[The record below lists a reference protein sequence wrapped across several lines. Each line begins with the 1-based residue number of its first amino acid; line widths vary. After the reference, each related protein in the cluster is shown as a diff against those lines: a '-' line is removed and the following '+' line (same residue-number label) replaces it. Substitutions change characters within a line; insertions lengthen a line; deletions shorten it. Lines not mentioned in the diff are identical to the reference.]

1 MQRGVVLAFCHWR
14 CVKAVTDSHV
24 TDGNKRQDL
33 RVVYL
38 EEHSALCG
46 PALRLSSP
54 FEASS
59 SIPVHLNKSAS

>member
-1 MQRGVVLAFCHWR
+1 M
-14 CVKAVTDSHV
+14 TDSHV